1 MSDAQLP
8 KLLQVLLIEDSGD
21 DAYFVQAML
30 AEGGQ
35 GQFELTHAPL
45 ISEAWEILN
54 ETVLPLMDVV
64 GLTSKEYAEVVR
76 ESARNGLAGGM
87 IYDAIHLHCARKA
100 RCDRIYTFD
109 VPHFQRIA
117 PDLHSRISAP

>member
-1 MSDAQLP
+1 MSEAQPP

-45 ISEAWEILN
+45 ISEAWEILKKK
-54 ETVLPLMDVV
+54 PMDV
-64 GLTSKEYAEVVR
+64 LLLDLALPDS
-76 ESARNGLAGGM
+76 NGL
-87 IYDAIHLHCARKA
+87 D
-100 RCDRIYTFD
+100 TFD
-109 VPHFQRIA
+109 RLRQVAPAVPVVVLTGASDEALALTAIQKGA
-117 PDLHSRISAP
+117 QDYLLKGQLT